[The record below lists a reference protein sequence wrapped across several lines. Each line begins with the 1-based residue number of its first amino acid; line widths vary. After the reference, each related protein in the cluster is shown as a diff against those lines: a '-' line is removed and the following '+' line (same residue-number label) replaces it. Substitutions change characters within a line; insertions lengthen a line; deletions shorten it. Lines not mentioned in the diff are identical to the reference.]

1 VPDSRKRL
9 ADVAFVLALML
20 YVLYGTSQ
28 VPPHADE
35 YMHIATAR
43 DFFLLREQGA
53 AALAFT
59 PPVESGHAAI
69 SALAQRHA
77 AQKSGWDAMGS

>member
-9 ADVAFVLALML
+9 ADIAFVFALML
-20 YVLYGTSQ
+20 YVLHGTPQ

-59 PPVESGHAAI
+59 PPVEVDTLQYLRPVSYTH
-69 SALAQRHA
+69 LTLPTTPYV
-77 AQKSGWDAMGS
+77 